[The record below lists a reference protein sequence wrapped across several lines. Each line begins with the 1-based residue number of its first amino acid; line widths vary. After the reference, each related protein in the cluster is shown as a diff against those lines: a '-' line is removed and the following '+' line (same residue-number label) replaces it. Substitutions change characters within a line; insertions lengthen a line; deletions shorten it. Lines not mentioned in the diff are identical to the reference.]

1 MGKVSE
7 NGYFA
12 IAKTSFGADT
22 SDKSSFFTGKPYV
35 DGLGYAFL
43 FRNYRPDM
51 GKWLS
56 QDLIGYPDGWNNFAY
71 CNNIANMAI
80 DYLGTVLSY
89 PPSMQGTI
97 DILYSTSSGQA
108 IIDQLRNSSNIHTIT
123 ESASGKGSTTSA
135 TNDANAMN
143 GKGSGSTISMDN
155 FNLTNSSPD
164 GSGWN
169 RPYELGVMHELK
181 HAADMDRGN
190 LDKTKSNGIEKSEID
205 ACRETNKVLKELKE
219 KNPGIYDT
227 YEPRK
232 TYGGQKLPDSAIN
245 PE

>member
-1 MGKVSE
+1 
-7 NGYFA
+7 
-12 IAKTSFGADT
+12 
-22 SDKSSFFTGKPYV
+22 
-35 DGLGYAFL
+35 
-43 FRNYRPDM
+43 
-51 GKWLS
+51 
-56 QDLIGYPDGWNNFAY
+56 
-71 CNNIANMAI
+71 
-80 DYLGTVLSY
+80 
-89 PPSMQGTI
+89 
-97 DILYSTSSGQA
+97 
-108 IIDQLRNSSNIHTIT
+108 
-123 ESASGKGSTTSA
+123 
-135 TNDANAMN
+135 
-143 GKGSGSTISMDN
+143 MDN
-155 FNLTNSSPD
+155 FNSTNSSPD

-190 LDKTKSNGIEKSEID
+190 FDKTKSNGIEKSEID